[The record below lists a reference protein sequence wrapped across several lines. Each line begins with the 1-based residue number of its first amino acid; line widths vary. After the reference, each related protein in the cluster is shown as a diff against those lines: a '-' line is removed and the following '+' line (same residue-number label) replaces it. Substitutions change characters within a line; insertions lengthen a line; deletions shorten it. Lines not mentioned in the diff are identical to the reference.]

1 MTSAVGAAVA
11 IPLREPAET
20 SPVKDERFDRGAT
33 ALLRKWESRTGH
45 E

>member
-1 MTSAVGAAVA
+1 MASAVGSAAV
-11 IPLREPAET
+11 IPLRELGKT
-20 SPVKDERFDRGAT
+20 SPVKDERFDRGAR